1 MEQLLAKKINLNI
14 DKLGFGCLLLG
25 TKFIEI
31 DGKLPS
37 MQSYLKCILNRR
49 ISLKEIIEIE
59 NICLKKL
66 DHHLFHNQL
75 IF

>member
-1 MEQLLAKKINLNI
+1 MDQLLAKKINLNI

-37 MQSYLKCILNRR
+37 MQSIYFK
-49 ISLKEIIEIE
+49 
-59 NICLKKL
+59 
-66 DHHLFHNQL
+66 
-75 IF
+75 